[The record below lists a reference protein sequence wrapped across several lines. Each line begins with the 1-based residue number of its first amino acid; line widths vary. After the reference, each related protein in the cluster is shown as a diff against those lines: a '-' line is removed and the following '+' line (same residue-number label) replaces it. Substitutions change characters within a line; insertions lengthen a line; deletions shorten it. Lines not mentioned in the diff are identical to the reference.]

1 MASRSLG
8 SLTLDLVLK
17 YGGFE
22 QGMDRASRTADKRMR
37 EIEAR
42 AKKFGTFIGGALAAG
57 ATAAAAGLVAATK
70 SAIDY
75 ADHLNDLNQ
84 RLGVSAEA
92 LSGWAYAAQQTGTDI
107 DALGKGLKILAKNM
121 AEALDPKS
129 QQAGLFKALGVEVKD
144 AHGNLRDLESVLP
157 EIASKF
163 KELDNA
169 TTEAALSQK
178 LFGKSGVDLLEF
190 LNQGQDGLEALR
202 QKARELGVEL
212 NSQTLSAADEFND
225 KLADLKTLGLAA
237 GVQLAQELLPALNQL
252 VDLLREGAQE
262 GNGFGGV
269 IGWIGDQ
276 AEATVADIK
285 QLKSDLDDFI
295 ATFKGIE
302 DQATSTL
309 GVLKNIATLDFS
321 AAKKSMIGLLAARD
335 QTLESLTKDR
345 FQFANVTGGSG
356 TTETPGKAKGNGTL
370 ESALSGFF
378 GGGSSS
384 KKKSGKSD
392 AEKEAE
398 QLKAAIDR
406 LNDSYREQADLF
418 GVTSE
423 AEKLRY
429 QFEQESLSKLDP
441 ATRSYIEAKRQEA
454 LVAAERLDMMREEA
468 ELMRK
473 SLENADKETK
483 RIEDKTK
490 HQRAMLSDM
499 QFELSIMGLTN
510 KERERAIALRYAE
523 ADATSEVGKAISD
536 MSDRLYEAHR
546 AQEVWDEFQRSMA
559 DAFVDLATGAKSL
572 KDVIKDFFDS
582 VAAAI
587 TRSIAE
593 GWAEQLTAMFRTQ
606 SGGSNLPGQDQ
617 GGAGFWANLAGALF
631 GGGRAGGGS
640 VSAGMFYRV
649 NENGPE
655 MLSVSGKD
663 YLMMGN
669 KTGMVTPN
677 RSGFGGANQV
687 TQNVIVQGRPTKE
700 TMYQI
705 ERAAAKGV
713 GRSAR
718 RG

>member
-1 MASRSLG
+1 
-8 SLTLDLVLK
+8 V
-17 YGGFE
+17 
-22 QGMDRASRTADKRMR
+22 
-37 EIEAR
+37 I
-42 AKKFGTFIGGALAAG
+42 
-57 ATAAAAGLVAATK
+57 
-70 SAIDY
+70 
-75 ADHLNDLNQ
+75 
-84 RLGVSAEA
+84 
-92 LSGWAYAAQQTGTDI
+92 
-107 DALGKGLKILAKNM
+107 
-121 AEALDPKS
+121 
-129 QQAGLFKALGVEVKD
+129 
-144 AHGNLRDLESVLP
+144 P
-157 EIASKF
+157 EIAGKF

-169 TTEAALSQK
+169 TTEAALSQQ

-202 QKARELGVEL
+202 QKARDLGVEL

-252 VDLLREGAQE
+252 VDLLRDGAQE

-295 ATFKGIE
+295 AIFKGIE
-302 DQATSTL
+302 EQATSTF
-309 GVLKNIATLDFS
+309 GILKNIATLDFS
-321 AAKKSMIGLLAARD
+321 GAKKSLIGLLAARE
-335 QTLESLTKDR
+335 QTMDALQKDR

-356 TTETPGKAKGNGTL
+356 TTETTGKARANSGL

-392 AEKEAE
+392 AEREAE
-398 QLKAAIDR
+398 QLKAAYDR
-406 LNDSYREQADLF
+406 MNESLAEQVALFGKDGEAARIRYEIEHGSLQKLTEAQKDGLLAQAD
-418 GVTSE
+418 
-423 AEKLRY
+423 K
-429 QFEQESLSKLDP
+429 
-441 ATRSYIEAKRQEA
+441 
-454 LVAAERLDMMREEA
+454 LDMMRAEA
-468 ELMRK
+468 ELMKESQRRDEDDTRAIQRRA
-473 SLENADKETK
+473 ENQKN
-483 RIEDKTK
+483 I
-490 HQRAMLSDM
+490 LSDM

-536 MSDRLYEAHR
+536 MSDQLYEAQR

-559 DAFVDLATGAKSL
+559 DAFVDLASGAKSL

-593 GWAEQLTAMFRTQ
+593 GWAEQLTALFRTQ

-669 KTGMVTPN
+669 KAGMVTPN

-687 TQNVIVQGRPTKE
+687 TQNVIVQGRPSKE

-705 ERAAAKGV
+705 ERATAKGA
-713 GRSAR
+713 GRAMR

>member
-8 SLTLDLVLK
+8 SLTLDLILK

-42 AKKFGTFIGGALAAG
+42 AKKFGTFLGGALAAG
-57 ATAAAAGLVAATK
+57 AGAATAAIIGLTK
-70 SAIDY
+70 NAIDY

-84 RLGVSAEA
+84 RLGISAEA
-92 LSGWAYAAQQTGTDI
+92 LSGWAYAAKQTGTDI

-144 AHGNLRDLESVLP
+144 ANGNLRDLESVLP
-157 EIASKF
+157 EIAGKF

-169 TTEAALSQK
+169 TTEAALSQQ
-178 LFGKSGVDLLEF
+178 LFGKSGVELLEF

-202 QKARELGVEL
+202 QKARDLGVEL

-237 GVQLAQELLPALNQL
+237 GVQLAEQLLPTMIQL
-252 VDLLREGAQE
+252 VDQFQRGVQE
-262 GNGFGGV
+262 GGEVGRIV
-269 IGWIGDQ
+269 KWIGDQ
-276 AEATVADIK
+276 AQAAVKDLKFMYESLKAFGDVFIGLKEAA
-285 QLKSDLDDFI
+285 
-295 ATFKGIE
+295 
-302 DQATSTL
+302 L
-309 GVLKNIATLDFS
+309 GYYELLHAIATLDFS
-321 AAKKSMIGLLAARD
+321 EAAKSLERMRAGGNLVREAATRDVRARSEALPPGLVQEMDFTLGAPLSPQEKSGLER
-335 QTLESLTKDR
+335 R
-345 FQFANVTGGSG
+345 V
-356 TTETPGKAKGNGTL
+356 NGFL
-370 ESALSGFF
+370 
-378 GGGSSS
+378 GGSS
-384 KKKSGKSD
+384 KKSKSGKSD
-392 AEKEAE
+392 AEREAE
-398 QLKAAIDR
+398 QLKAAYDR
-406 LNDSYREQADLF
+406 MNESLAEQVALFGQDGEAARIRYEIEHGSLQKLTEAQKDGLLAQAD
-418 GVTSE
+418 
-423 AEKLRY
+423 K
-429 QFEQESLSKLDP
+429 
-441 ATRSYIEAKRQEA
+441 
-454 LVAAERLDMMREEA
+454 LDMMRAEA
-468 ELMRK
+468 ELMKEADRRVQDETRAIERRA
-473 SLENADKETK
+473 ENQKN
-483 RIEDKTK
+483 I
-490 HQRAMLSDM
+490 LSDM

-536 MSDRLYEAHR
+536 MSDQLYEAQR
-546 AQEVWDEFQRSMA
+546 AQEVWDEFQRSMS
-559 DAFVDLATGAKSL
+559 DAFVDLASGAKSL

-593 GWAEQLTAMFRTQ
+593 GWAEQLTAMFRTGGASSGAAA
-606 SGGSNLPGQDQ
+606 SGGASS
-617 GGAGFWANLAGALF
+617 AGFWANLAGALF

-669 KTGMVTPN
+669 KAGMVTPN

-705 ERAAAKGV
+705 ERATAKGA
-713 GRSAR
+713 GRAMR

>member
-8 SLTLDLVLK
+8 SLTLDLILK

-22 QGMDRASRTADKRMR
+22 QGMDRASRTAEKRMR

-84 RLGVSAEA
+84 RLGISAEA

-169 TTEAALSQK
+169 TTEAALSQQ

-190 LNQGQDGLEALR
+190 LNQGEDGLEALR
-202 QKARELGVEL
+202 QKARDLGVEL
-212 NSQTLSAADEFND
+212 SSQTLSAADEFND
-225 KLADLKTLGLAA
+225 KLADLRTLGLAA
-237 GVQLAQELLPALNQL
+237 GTQLAEKLLPAMLDL
-252 VDLLREGAQE
+252 VDSLQRGIAP
-262 GNGFGGV
+262 GGDFGKV
-269 IGWIGDQ
+269 IGWIGEQ
-276 AEATVADIK
+276 AEAAVHDFKT
-285 QLKSDLDDFI
+285 LKHDLDVFI
-295 ATFKGIE
+295 SILDGVRL
-302 DQATSTL
+302 QAEKVFA
-309 GVLKNIATLDFS
+309 VLKNIATLDFS
-321 AAKKSMIGLLAARD
+321 EARKSLAGLLLARE
-335 QTLESLTKDR
+335 QTIDALTSDR
-345 FQFANVTGGSG
+345 FKFANVESGSG
-356 TTETPGKAKGNGTL
+356 TTETASEPKRDGRL
-370 ESALSGFF
+370 DSALSGFLS
-378 GGGSSS
+378 GAGRSSR
-384 KKKSGKSD
+384 KSTGKSD
-392 AEKEAE
+392 AEREAD
-398 QLKAAIDR
+398 QLKAAYDR
-406 LNDSYREQADLF
+406 MNESLAQQIALF
-418 GVTSE
+418 GQDGE
-423 AEKLRY
+423 AARVRY
-429 QFEQESLSKLDP
+429 EIEHGELSKLSQAQKD
-441 ATRSYIEAKRQEA
+441 A
-454 LVAAERLDMMREEA
+454 LVVQAESLDMMRAEA
-468 ELMRK
+468 ELMKESDRRVQEETRAIERRA
-473 SLENADKETK
+473 ENQ
-483 RIEDKTK
+483 KT
-490 HQRAMLSDM
+490 MLSDM

-536 MSDRLYEAHR
+536 MSDRLYEAQR

-593 GWAEQLTAMFRTQ
+593 GWAEQLTAMFRPDGA
-606 SGGSNLPGQDQ
+606 SGGAA
-617 GGAGFWANLAGALF
+617 GGASSVGFWANLAGALF
-631 GGGRAGGGS
+631 GGGRAGGGPT
-640 VSAGMFYRV
+640 SAGMFYRV

-663 YLMMGN
+663 YLMMG
-669 KTGMVTPN
+669 GQSGRVTPTNKLGGGGVNQTLVFNYAAPYDPRTESQKNARVGFETQRAMTRN
-677 RSGFGGANQV
+677 R
-687 TQNVIVQGRPTKE
+687 
-700 TMYQI
+700 
-705 ERAAAKGV
+705 
-713 GRSAR
+713 
-718 RG
+718 